1 MTVIRV
7 RSSLHRR
14 LETSNLQYRKGIPEK
29 LRPYFNGKWEIKETL
44 NTPHP
49 TIARVRHHELSAK
62 VEAQIANAWAQ
73 FHGQLKI
80 EETQLHHMADRWYQS
95 KLDNL
100 RKPEVYEQSVA
111 ETVIHRGN
119 GRAPVLDREH
129 TWSLTLQTP
138 PQANTFNNLKAALGK
153 EAEELLLQSE
163 IALRQDSELYHKLL
177 VLMADRAL
185 RVAGEATKNH
195 DCGVSSSENANRVES
210 RDSPKLSE
218 VWTSFEQHYASS
230 ENPKDKAKVAT
241 YRSDFSKFIQHTGDV
256 RLSMLNRSHA
266 LGFRDVLRALPDT
279 TVAGFRELAGFTA
292 KDFRNLPLDQQCEI
306 ASEENLTARS
316 APGVRNALKRTAAVL
331 AWADREQWTKYNV
344 LNPLP
349 DVPNA
354 QSEKQGEAF
363 QYDSEEA
370 RTLLTSD
377 HILGSLSVD
386 ELWCMLVLYYTGA
399 RLREITPMMGED
411 LLIVDGPETEG
422 LQVREEHELGRRVKN
437 KASIRVIPVHKDLK
451 ELGFLEYA
459 DRQPRDPLFPDL
471 WDMTGNRAGSFSKK
485 LKFLGMKEGIRPTV
499 RPSHGFRHHVIGLWR
514 EAEKRQDLQDAYL
527 GHAAGSQQAKYSGFK
542 AVAKAAQDV
551 WPELPDKQ
559 KLMAYLWP
567 TIEGTT
573 EETT

>member
-1 MTVIRV
+1 M
-7 RSSLHRR
+7 
-14 LETSNLQYRKGIPEK
+14 QYRKVIPEK

-44 NTPHP
+44 KTPDP
-49 TIARVRHHELSAK
+49 AIARVRHHELSAK
-62 VEAQIANAWAQ
+62 VEAQIANARAQ
-73 FHGQLKI
+73 LNGELQI
-80 EETQLHHMADRWYQS
+80 DETQLHHIADRWHQS
-95 KLDNL
+95 KLDDL
-100 RKPEVYEQSVA
+100 RKTDVIDQSVA
-111 ETVIHRGN
+111 ETVIQRGD
-119 GRAPVLDREH
+119 GGAPILDREH

-138 PQANTFNNLKAALGK
+138 PQANSFHNLKVVLGE

-185 RVAGEATKNH
+185 RVAGKATKPFNS
-195 DCGVSSSENANRVES
+195 GVSSSENTNRVES
-210 RDSPKLSE
+210 QESPKLSE
-218 VWTSFEQHYASS
+218 VWTSFERHYANS

-241 YRSDFSKFIQHTGDV
+241 YRSDFSKFIQHTGDT

-266 LGFRDVLRALPDT
+266 LGFRDALRALPDT
-279 TVAGFRELAGFTA
+279 TVAGFKELTGFKA
-292 KDFRNLPLDQQCEI
+292 KDFRNLSLDRQCEI

-331 AWADREQWTKYNV
+331 AWFDREHWTKFNV

-363 QYDSEEA
+363 QYDSEET

-399 RLREITPMMGED
+399 RLREITPMLGED
-411 LLIVDGPETEG
+411 LLIVDGPNSEG
-422 LQVREEHELGRRVKN
+422 LHIREEHELGRKVKN
-437 KASIRVIPVHKDLK
+437 KASIRVVPIHEDLK
-451 ELGFLEYA
+451 NLGFLQYA
-459 DRQPRDPLFPDL
+459 NRKPRDPLFPDL
-471 WDMTGNRAGSFSKK
+471 WDTTGNRAGSFSKK
-485 LKFLGMKEGIRPTV
+485 LKALGMEKGIRPTV

-527 GHAAGSQQAKYSGFK
+527 GHAMRSQQANYSGFK
-542 AVAKAAQDV
+542 AVAKAAEDV

-559 KLMAYLWP
+559 KLIAYLWP
-567 TIEGTT
+567 EN
-573 EETT
+573 